1 MSPHRSP
8 RAPRRLIASGA
19 LALTLVLVAGAC
31 SSDDE
36 KNVVADVLE
45 DAELPTQSVPESAA
59 GKECVEPVD
68 PTEFEGKPEVEMP
81 VGEVPTEL
89 EKTDIVT
96 GDGAEAVDGKL
107 LSLNYVGVACSTGVE
122 FDTSYKEG
130 GAPIDVTLGA
140 GGVIAGWDQ
149 GIVGMKVGGT
159 RRLVIPAELGY
170 GATGSPPAIS
180 PDEALVFVVVLEDVS
195 DPPAEGETTTVP
207 VDPEAPTTT
216 AAEGDETTTTA
227 AEGDETTTTAAEG
240 DETTTTA
247 AEG

>member
-36 KNVVADVLE
+36 KNVVANVLE
-45 DAELPTQSVPESAA
+45 DEELPTSRSRRAPPARSASSRSTR
-59 GKECVEPVD
+59 PSS
-68 PTEFEGKPEVEMP
+68 EGKPEVEMP

-96 GDGAEAVDGKL
+96 GDGAEAVDGEL

-130 GAPIDVTLGA
+130 GAPSRSPSAPA
-140 GGVIAGWDQ
+140 GSSPG
-149 GIVGMKVGGT
+149 GI
-159 RRLVIPAELGY
+159 RASS
-170 GATGSPPAIS
+170 A
-180 PDEALVFVVVLEDVS
+180 
-195 DPPAEGETTTVP
+195 
-207 VDPEAPTTT
+207 
-216 AAEGDETTTTA
+216 
-227 AEGDETTTTAAEG
+227 
-240 DETTTTA
+240 
-247 AEG
+247 